1 MVFHSLRNHDRP
13 LIIDQVKYMREL
25 LEYMLEQCC
34 EVVHDY
40 SELHSCLIVST
51 EDLMLKTIGTF
62 FKKYNLSAEIA
73 ICNLKGNSFTCYY
86 YDSHIMVSPKS

>member
-1 MVFHSLRNHDRP
+1 MVFHSLRNHDKP

-40 SELHSCLIVST
+40 SKFMLDLVQEFLRIIVR
-51 EDLMLKTIGTF
+51 
-62 FKKYNLSAEIA
+62 
-73 ICNLKGNSFTCYY
+73 
-86 YDSHIMVSPKS
+86 

>member
-1 MVFHSLRNHDRP
+1 MVFHSLRNHDKP

-40 SELHSCLIVST
+40 SKFMLDLVQELLRIIVR
-51 EDLMLKTIGTF
+51 
-62 FKKYNLSAEIA
+62 
-73 ICNLKGNSFTCYY
+73 
-86 YDSHIMVSPKS
+86 

>member
-1 MVFHSLRNHDRP
+1 MVFHSLRNHDKP

-40 SELHSCLIVST
+40 SKYKYLKLFSHGFVANRMKFKTPVTL
-51 EDLMLKTIGTF
+51 DL
-62 FKKYNLSAEIA
+62 
-73 ICNLKGNSFTCYY
+73 C
-86 YDSHIMVSPKS
+86 